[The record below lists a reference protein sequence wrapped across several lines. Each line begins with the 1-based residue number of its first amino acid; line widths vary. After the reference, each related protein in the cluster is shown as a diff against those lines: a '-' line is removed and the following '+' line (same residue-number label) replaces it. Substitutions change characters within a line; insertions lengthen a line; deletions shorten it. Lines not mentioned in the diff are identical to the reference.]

1 MQVGETAQD
10 GKTISKIEK
19 MIGIRKLTLDSL
31 QESMRRAPQVSGF
44 VHADVSGVV
53 KLRAKLK
60 EEGYKVSITDIFV
73 KLAAMAIEKH
83 PEVNCSRTESELIY
97 YSSINM
103 GVAVGTPTG
112 QLIVPVIKNC
122 ESKSLLDISAG
133 MKEIQ
138 EKVKSNQLTMDMM
151 EGGTFTLSSIGMFN
165 VDNAD
170 PILNVPQSGIIAVGR
185 IQNEP
190 VVLEDMSI
198 GICPKA
204 YLSITLDHGAI
215 NGAPASM
222 FMRTFSETAAVA
234 DQIITIE

>member
-1 MQVGETAQD
+1 MQVGETTQD

-122 ESKSLLDISAG
+122 
-133 MKEIQ
+133 
-138 EKVKSNQLTMDMM
+138 
-151 EGGTFTLSSIGMFN
+151 
-165 VDNAD
+165 
-170 PILNVPQSGIIAVGR
+170 
-185 IQNEP
+185 
-190 VVLEDMSI
+190 
-198 GICPKA
+198 
-204 YLSITLDHGAI
+204 
-215 NGAPASM
+215 
-222 FMRTFSETAAVA
+222 
-234 DQIITIE
+234 